1 MVGRESERGQ
11 GLLAWTAVL
20 LFFVVVPLIAL
31 VGDGARI
38 YFVRNRL
45 QTALDA
51 ACQDGAWSAADR
63 AHFRETGAATFLPES
78 QVVAI
83 ARSTFYTI
91 LVELDASGYSAEIA
105 VQPNYADLI
114 VSCQGQAQVP
124 LMILDRSVAVEA
136 VTASSIRF
144 R

>member
-1 MVGRESERGQ
+1 
-11 GLLAWTAVL
+11 
-20 LFFVVVPLIAL
+20 
-31 VGDGARI
+31 
-38 YFVRNRL
+38 
-45 QTALDA
+45 
-51 ACQDGAWSAADR
+51 
-63 AHFRETGAATFLPES
+63 
-78 QVVAI
+78 VAI
-83 ARSTFYTI
+83 ARATFYTI

-124 LMILDRSVAVEA
+124 LMILDRNVAIEA